1 MDGIV
6 LIEFMTNP
14 PAMHTPREVPDW
26 FYWPL
31 EMFQGLAWIYA
42 YVALIRR
49 ASVDKHVGMPLG
61 ALALNFGWELTYGFV
76 LPTPEVQKWMLVAWF
91 GLDVI
96 ILAQALKYGRKEFP
110 RIRPKLYTAVVLG
123 LVGYATLFHVLLGR
137 EFADFYGIYGA
148 MGINVFMS
156 AAYIGLLRKRRST
169 KGQSM
174 GVALSKLLGTF
185 TVTIMFAGQFPDR
198 WLLPFFG
205 FTILVLDLTYMTL
218 LRRQFLA
225 EGRRPWSGK
234 LAAGPV
240 AGPVAGTG
248 PAPAAEP
255 VRENPP
261 VPAGAHSLRSSNV

>member
-6 LIEFMTNP
+6 LIDFMTNP

-31 EMFQGLAWIYA
+31 EMFQGFAWIYA

-49 ASVDKHVGMPLG
+49 ASVDKYVGMPLG

-76 LPTPEVQKWMLVAWF
+76 LPTPAVQKWMLVAWF

-96 ILAQALKYGRKEFP
+96 ILAQALKYGRKEFTRIPP
-110 RIRPKLYTAVVLG
+110 RIYTAVVLG

-205 FTILVLDLTYMTL
+205 FTVLVLDLTYMTL

-234 LAAGPV
+234 
-240 AGPVAGTG
+240 PVAGTEQTA
-248 PAPAAEP
+248 APAAGQAGEP
-255 VRENPP
+255 VRESRP
-261 VPAGAHSLRSSNV
+261 VPAGAHSTRSSNV